1 MLPFSLL
8 FCVAQVM
15 AGEEGGDMGNAR
27 LYLTHVNNGSIKM
40 L

>member
-1 MLPFSLL
+1 MFPLNLV

-15 AGEEGGDMGNAR
+15 AGDEGDLGNTR
-27 LYLTHVNNGSIKM
+27 LYLPNVNNGSIKM